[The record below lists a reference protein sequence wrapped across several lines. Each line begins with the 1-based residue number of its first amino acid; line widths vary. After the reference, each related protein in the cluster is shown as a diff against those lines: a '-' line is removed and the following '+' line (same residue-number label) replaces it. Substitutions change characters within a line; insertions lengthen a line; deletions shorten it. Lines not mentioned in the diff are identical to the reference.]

1 MATIWLIVVNW
12 QVRLTPD
19 PARMDPRISPQPRLL
34 DLSEVKTM
42 KWPLKWETHDATSRK
57 LKECVPEIFR
67 ETQICEC
74 VKPWNGIVRPEEVR
88 SFFQCFRLTQIFQ
101 RRGVLALA
109 PQKGKE
115 KKISDIW
122 QTVIR

>member
-1 MATIWLIVVNW
+1 MLNYQRV
-12 QVRLTPD
+12 
-19 PARMDPRISPQPRLL
+19 
-34 DLSEVKTM
+34 
-42 KWPLKWETHDATSRK
+42 
-57 LKECVPEIFR
+57 KECRPENFR

-74 VKPWNGIVRPEEVR
+74 VKAWNGIVRPEEVR

-109 PQKGKE
+109 PLAPQKGKE

>member
-1 MATIWLIVVNW
+1 M
-12 QVRLTPD
+12 
-19 PARMDPRISPQPRLL
+19 M
-34 DLSEVKTM
+34 
-42 KWPLKWETHDATSRK
+42 PLAEH
-57 LKECVPEIFR
+57 LKECVPENFR

-88 SFFQCFRLTQIFQ
+88 SFFRLTQIFQ

-115 KKISDIW
+115 KKISDRW